1 MSYRPLTTMKRSQSA
16 SLVIQMK
23 NICQKKDSEA
33 SSSEEKSDG
42 SGDNDEPPCC
52 PTPHASL
59 HTFSLLSDPFVDQRP
74 GTFPIL
80 NEDFS
85 GVHPDVPRND
95 MSALNCFQLFM
106 SGEVV
111 ELLCL

>member
-1 MSYRPLTTMKRSQSA
+1 MQPYTA
-16 SLVIQMK
+16 
-23 NICQKKDSEA
+23 CF
-33 SSSEEKSDG
+33 
-42 SGDNDEPPCC
+42 PP
-52 PTPHASL
+52 HFL
-59 HTFSLLSDPFVDQRP
+59 LLSDPFVDQRP

-111 ELLCL
+111 ELLCLLTNVRAAKFFL